1 MFKKLRNKLILINLG
16 VTSAVIV
23 VTFVAIY
30 LVSTRVAEG
39 RGPKMPNLQVTM
51 SENGSAVDYSGDF
64 QDAMWETVQEERK
77 SAANTLLATLVVS
90 GVLIEVVVAMVS
102 YFLAEEAIKPVREA
116 FTAQK
121 VFIAN
126 ASHEIKTP
134 LAAIAANLEAA
145 DISGNHFIDNVAY
158 ETEKLAKL
166 NGELLTLARTDLL
179 NEVQSEEVDL
189 TVVARRTIQSFEPR
203 MGEKKLTVK
212 IDLSRKVKINVADFE
227 QILTILLDNAVKY
240 SRNLV
245 RVQLTERELVVEND
259 GKKIAKDQLAQVFER
274 FYQVDKSAEGVG
286 LGLSIAKSLA
296 ERNHWK
302 LTAESDKTTRF
313 VLAF

>member
-245 RVQLTERELVVEND
+245 RVRLTERELVVEND